1 MLDTK
6 ELNEVIIGR
15 VEPHIYAFSTNTI
28 PNYLKIGDT
37 YRPVNVRLDE
47 WREFFPTLEKK
58 FENSAKINDDIY
70 FRDFSVHQFVENEKK
85 RVRLQPRDV
94 NSEIYYSKEFF
105 KDATVEDIVE
115 ALDDIKNDF
124 ENKTQK
130 YQFYNAVNR
139 LAETITFVR
148 NESYPPRPNQKDT
161 IDKFKKAVAND
172 RNNLL
177 MYAVMRFGKSF
188 TSMCCAVEI
197 EAKLVVIVSA
207 KADVKMEWKKTVESH
222 VKFKEY
228 DFLTSDDLKTNS
240 NAIKDRLNNNKRVAI
255 FLTLQDLQG
264 ETIKDK
270 HKDLF
275 GEQIDL
281 LLVDETHFGARAEKY
296 GQVIKATNYE
306 KDVKN
311 NKDNEDFIDIQE
323 AEEQIKVLNAKIIL
337 HLSGTPY
344 RILMGSEFK
353 KEDIIAF
360 YQFTDIVKDQK
371 KWIVD
376 NNKKPEN
383 EQQEDW
389 DNPYYGFPQ
398 MVRFA
403 FNPNESSRKRLQ
415 ELRKNGI
422 SYAFSALLKP
432 KSIKKSDNGDNK
444 EFIFEKEVL
453 DLLEV
458 IDGSKTDN
466 ELLSFLDY
474 DKIKEG
480 KMCRHI
486 VMVLPY
492 CASCDAMEDLIKK
505 NKDKFKNL
513 NSYEII
519 NISGVENSNK
529 YKTTFSV
536 KKAITDFENQ
546 GKKTITLTVNRMLTG
561 STVQEWDTMLYLKD
575 TSSPQEYDQAIFRL
589 QNQYIKTYQSDD
601 GKKIKYNMKP
611 QTLLVDFMPN
621 RMFIMQEQKA
631 QIYNVNID
639 DGGNNKL
646 KKRIEEELRISPI
659 ITINS
664 NKIKEVNATDILEV
678 VSNYK
683 MDKGI
688 KDEALEIPVDLAI
701 LDIPEIKA
709 IIEKENEIGSKAG
722 LSTPAHSAEDGG
734 DDIETPPATNGN
746 DDNQNINNDRQH
758 LSQSDEQKLQ
768 NSLKKKVQS
777 YYTRILLF
785 AFITSDVV
793 SSLKE
798 IIDVIDS
805 ENNKRIIRN
814 LGLQKTTLSSFYNF
828 YFNHNKWVLR
838 DLDYKIQDLNN
849 LSHKDELK
857 PEEKATVAVNKFG
870 KLGDAVVIT
879 PSNICDDMIN
889 LFPNKIFENGKHI
902 LDIAGVSGEFAT
914 AIVKRMT
921 ILGVDNSV
929 IRDYIYTIPKTSICY
944 ELTRKV
950 YEMLNL
956 NVDNIAT
963 IYAEDLLKIKSNNNI
978 DYDKICNILTQNKKF
993 NEIKLTDTV
1002 TEGGQ
1007 KMKFDAI
1014 VGNPPYHEIISK
1026 NEGNKSLGK
1035 QLFPQFILL
1044 STKLSENFISL
1055 ITPSKWF
1062 TSEGQDGSFAPL
1074 RIWAKQYNHFK
1085 YINNIFDGK
1094 SVFPE
1099 TELGAV
1105 NYFLYDKKYCG
1116 DTKFINTI
1124 GNKKNEISRP
1134 LFENNVEI
1142 ILSMNEMVNILN
1154 KVISK
1159 DFDSMTKITCG
1170 RNAFGIVGKESE
1182 VYKIAKD
1189 KFFRES
1195 IKLRCAHEKIKYIKE
1210 TDVKKNKELMTKWKI
1225 FTSKGNGGA
1234 GVLGSDKA
1242 VAILGKAYIGEPRE
1256 VCTDSL
1262 IPIGKFDTKLEAIN
1276 LQKYMSTKFLRF
1288 MVGILKVSQ
1297 NVSQNVYQFVPLQDF
1312 TDKSD
1317 IDWSKSIPEIDKQLY
1332 KKYNLT
1338 QEEIDFIE
1346 KTVKPME

>member
-1 MLDTK
+1 MPDTK
-6 ELNEVIIGR
+6 ELDEVIIGR

-161 IDKFKKAVAND
+161 IDKFKKAVANG

-323 AEEQIKVLNAKIIL
+323 AEEQIKVLNAKIRL

-360 YQFTDIVKDQK
+360 YQFADIVKDQM

-415 ELRKNGI
+415 ELRKNGV

-432 KSIKKSDNGDNK
+432 KSIKKSNNGDNK

-466 ELLSFLDY
+466 ELLNFLDY

-505 NKDKFKNL
+505 NKEKFKNL

-519 NISGVENSNK
+519 NISGVENPNN
-529 YKTTFSV
+529 YKTTFAV

-589 QNQYIKTYQSDD
+589 QNQYIKTYKSDD
-601 GKKIKYNMKP
+601 GKKIMYNMKP

-646 KKRIEEELRISPI
+646 KQRIEEELRISPI

-664 NKIKEVNATDILEV
+664 NKIKEVKATDILEV

-709 IIEKENEIGSKAG
+709 IIEKENEIGSKSG
-722 LSTPAHSAEDGG
+722 LSTPAHSTEDGE

-746 DDNQNINNDRQH
+746 DDNQNTSNDRQN

-777 YYTRILLF
+777 YYARILLF

-950 YEMLNL
+950 YEMLDL
-956 NVDNIAT
+956 NVDNIAA

-978 DYDKICNILTQNKKF
+978 DYYKICNILTQNKKF
-993 NEIKLTDTV
+993 SEIKLTDTV

-1014 VGNPPYHEIISK
+1014 VGNPPYQENIGSITNG
-1026 NEGNKSLGK
+1026 NESLGK
-1035 QLFPQFILL
+1035 QLFPAFIKLVIIL
-1044 STKLSENFISL
+1044 SNRYASL
-1055 ITPSKWF
+1055 ITPARWF
-1062 TSEGQDGSFAPL
+1062 TGDAQDKSFVKL
-1074 RIWAKQYNHFK
+1074 RAFIKEH
-1085 YINNIFDGK
+1085 NNFSKIIYYKNGK
-1094 SVFPE
+1094 SIFNDVE
-1099 TELGAV
+1099 IKGGV
-1105 NYFLYDKKYCG
+1105 QYFLNDKLQKGKTSFITVDGDKYEEVKRDLFYDNYDIIISDKNAFPILSNIRKNAFVSLTTITTGRNPFGIIGKKEIVEGISSSEY
-1116 DTKFINTI
+1116 
-1124 GNKKNEISRP
+1124 KKG
-1134 LFENNVEI
+1134 LFE
-1142 ILSMNEMVNILN
+1142 
-1154 KVISK
+1154 
-1159 DFDSMTKITCG
+1159 
-1170 RNAFGIVGKESE
+1170 
-1182 VYKIAKD
+1182 
-1189 KFFRES
+1189 
-1195 IKLRCAHEKIKYIKE
+1195 LRCKDDTIRWIKE
-1210 TDVKKNKELMTKWKI
+1210 DSIRKNKELFNNYKVFI
-1225 FTSKGNGGA
+1225 SKSAGNPNG
-1234 GVLGSDKA
+1234 DKK
-1242 VAILGKAYIGEPRE
+1242 VIGMPYVGKRKSA
-1256 VCTDSL
+1256 CTDSL
-1262 IPIGKFDTKLEAIN
+1262 FTIGSFDNNIEAENLAKYLKSKFVRYLV
-1276 LQKYMSTKFLRF
+1276 S
-1288 MVGILKVSQ
+1288 ILKSSQ
-1297 NVSQNVYQFVPLQDF
+1297 NVTQIVYEFVPLQDF
-1312 TDKSD
+1312 KDKSD
-1317 IDWSKSIPEIDKQLY
+1317 IDWAKSVAEIDKQLY

-1346 KTVKPME
+1346 KTIKPME

>member
-6 ELNEVIIGR
+6 ELDEVIIGR

-70 FRDFSVHQFVENEKK
+70 FRDFSIHQFVENEKK

-161 IDKFKKAVAND
+161 IDKFKKAVANG

-197 EAKLVVIVSA
+197 DAKLVVIVSA

-323 AEEQIKVLNAKIIL
+323 AEEQLKVINAKIRL

-444 EFIFEKEVL
+444 KFIFEKEVF

-513 NSYEII
+513 NFYEII

-529 YKTTFSV
+529 YKTTFAV

-589 QNQYIKTYQSDD
+589 QNQYIKTYKSDD

-646 KKRIEEELRISPI
+646 KKRIEEELSISPI
-659 ITINS
+659 IIINS
-664 NKIKEVNATDILEV
+664 NKIKEVKATDILEV

-683 MDKGI
+683 MDKGV

-722 LSTPAHSAEDGG
+722 LSTPAHSTEDDG
-734 DDIETPPATNGN
+734 DDIETPSAANGD
-746 DDNQNINNDRQH
+746 DDNQNTSNDGQN

-768 NSLKKKVQS
+768 DSLKKKVQS

-785 AFITSDVV
+785 AFITSDIV

-805 ENNKRIIRN
+805 EKNKRIIRN
-814 LGLQKTTLSSFYNF
+814 LGLQKTTLDSLYNF

-857 PEEKATVAVNKFG
+857 PEEKAVVAVNKFG

-889 LFPNKIFENGKHI
+889 LFPNKIFEKGKHI

-914 AIVKRMT
+914 AIVKKMT
-921 ILGVDNSV
+921 ILGVDNCV

-978 DYDKICNILTQNKKF
+978 NYDKICNILTQNKKF
-993 NEIKLTDTV
+993 SEIKLTDIV

-1007 KMKFDAI
+1007 KMIFDAI
-1014 VGNPPYHEIISK
+1014 IGNPPYQESDGGALASAKPIYNCFVELANTFNS
-1026 NEGNKSLGK
+1026 
-1035 QLFPQFILL
+1035 
-1044 STKLSENFISL
+1044 NFISMIMPTRWMTGGKGLDDFRNKMLTDIHIEELHDYRHPEDIFPGTNNRGGVCYFLKNKAYNNLQSKVKVVNHLSDKDINIKYRNLLINNLDIFVRDNQIIPIIFKVFNNNYNETFEKLVSPRKPFGIESNIVKTNLFHKDKKGLTNPILCFGKNGKKGYIEREL
-1055 ITPSKWF
+1055 ITSHGEW
-1062 TSEGQDGSFAPL
+1062 L
-1074 RIWAKQYNHFK
+1074 NK
-1085 YINNIFDGK
+1085 YKICTPRANNIG
-1094 SVFPE
+1094 
-1099 TELGAV
+1099 TELNDDNFNTFISEPNTVCTEAFIVIGA
-1105 NYFLYDKKYCG
+1105 NSNLTKDQAKNICLYTK
-1116 DTKFINTI
+1116 TKFMRIMH
-1124 GNKKNEISRP
+1124 S
-1134 LFENNVEI
+1134 
-1142 ILSMNEMVNILN
+1142 
-1154 KVISK
+1154 
-1159 DFDSMTKITCG
+1159 
-1170 RNAFGIVGKESE
+1170 
-1182 VYKIAKD
+1182 IAK
-1189 KFFRES
+1189 
-1195 IKLRCAHEKIKYIKE
+1195 A
-1210 TDVKKNKELMTKWKI
+1210 
-1225 FTSKGNGGA
+1225 
-1234 GVLGSDKA
+1234 
-1242 VAILGKAYIGEPRE
+1242 
-1256 VCTDSL
+1256 
-1262 IPIGKFDTKLEAIN
+1262 
-1276 LQKYMSTKFLRF
+1276 
-1288 MVGILKVSQ
+1288 SQ
-1297 NVSQNVYQFVPLQDF
+1297 DASRQTYCLVPLQDF
-1312 TDKSD
+1312 TDKSN
-1317 IDWSKSIPEIDKQLY
+1317 IDWSKSVAEIDKQLY

-1338 QEEIDFIE
+1338 QEEIGFIE
-1346 KTVKPME
+1346 KTIKPME